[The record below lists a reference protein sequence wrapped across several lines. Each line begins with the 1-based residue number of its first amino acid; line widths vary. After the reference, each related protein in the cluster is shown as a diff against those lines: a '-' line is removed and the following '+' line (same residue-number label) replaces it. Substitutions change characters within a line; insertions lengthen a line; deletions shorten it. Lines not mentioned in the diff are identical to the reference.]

1 MTSLLAIDPGV
12 AGHGCACAAF
22 AEDRLAHV
30 WFERARSYAPHY
42 ELPPCDKR
50 DRLTQ
55 IAFDVIVVERPVLQG
70 DRTRAARPQD
80 LMALAWEGA
89 MLAGMF
95 AGRDRALVVEW
106 PASDTKDTRGWK
118 GSEPKPVQ
126 HARMW
131 NLLDASER
139 DVLGG
144 DAIGRTILA
153 AREKGALNRWGR
165 PGASYY
171 PRAFS
176 THNLLDAVALGL
188 TYLGRLERT
197 G

>member
-1 MTSLLAIDPGV
+1 MSSLLAIDPGV
-12 AGHGCACAAF
+12 AACACAAF
-22 AEDRLAHV
+22 VDARLAHV
-30 WFERARSYAPHY
+30 WFER
-42 ELPPCDKR
+42 PCDAAS
-50 DRLTQ
+50 LTE
-55 IAFDVIVVERPVLQG
+55 IAFDEIIVERPALQG

-95 AGRDRALVVEW
+95 AGRDGAAMISR
-106 PASDTKDTRGWK
+106 PANDTRDERGWK

-126 HARMW
+126 HARLW
-131 NLLDASER
+131 AVLDAAER

-144 DAIGRTILA
+144 SKTERIILA
-153 AREKGALNRWGR
+153 ARERGALNRWSR

-171 PRAFS
+171 PRAFV
-176 THNLLDAVALGL
+176 THNLLDAVALGA
-188 TYLGRLERT
+188 TYLGRIVRT